1 MRLSALIT
9 PVLRSSTVGS
19 SSRGG
24 RSVATS
30 RGFEDADCALGDGG
44 RSARQGEVGL
54 RRCLERSDDRLVAS
68 LDVGEA

>member
-24 RSVATS
+24 RSVADDP
-30 RGFEDADCALGDGG
+30 GFEAARPPRRMIDAAPPA
-44 RSARQGEVGL
+44 RESSA
-54 RRCLERSDDRLVAS
+54 SAAAS
-68 LDVGEA
+68 NARMIGS

>member
-24 RSVATS
+24 RSVADDP
-30 RGFEDADCALGDGG
+30 GFEEADRSSGDRG
-44 RSARQGEVGL
+44 RSARQGVVGL
-54 RRCLERSDDRLVAS
+54 RRCLERPDDRLVAS